1 MKISL
6 SATVVVTLLACANA
20 KWMDNFKSMDPM
32 AQAQTKDIM
41 CPYIAEQYAS
51 RIRLCSLNE
60 WTEACLECSPPTDQE
75 DLDCYIDLG
84 CMPAGATVG
93 PRRLR
98 RGRSLGAIMGHQKNH
113 AGRSLSYIIAPYQSS
128 FSRRPYRGPFRGGTS
143 LDYRDWEEYQST
155 PTKAELR
162 AEKRALKKAIKT
174 CTAHARYIKS
184 TAIAAG
190 PEDSGWWEW
199 KVDYENDP
207 KLKDMKVIS
216 GVYTNELPYCIA
228 NPRTGDMFT
237 TSQSFMIWERDGP
250 MVKAQNRS
258 PL

>member
-1 MKISL
+1 MKVSL
-6 SATVVVTLLACANA
+6 TATVVATLLACVNA
-20 KWMDNFKSMDPM
+20 KWGDSFKYMSPKE
-32 AQAQTKDIM
+32 QARTKNMI
-41 CPYIAEQYAS
+41 CPFYAEQYAS
-51 RIRLCSLNE
+51 KIPVCSLNE

-75 DLDCYIDLG
+75 DLECYIDLG

-98 RGRSLGAIMGHQKNH
+98 RGRSLG
-113 AGRSLSYIIAPYQSS
+113 
-128 FSRRPYRGPFRGGTS
+128 PFT
-143 LDYRDWEEYQST
+143 YRDWKEYQST

-174 CTAHARYIKS
+174 CTAHVRYIKR
-184 TAIAAG
+184 TAIDAG

-199 KVDYENDP
+199 KVDYKNDP
-207 KLKDMKVIS
+207 KLKDMKVIG

-237 TSQSFMIWERDGP
+237 TSQTFMIWKRDGP
-250 MVKAQNRS
+250 MVNAQNRS